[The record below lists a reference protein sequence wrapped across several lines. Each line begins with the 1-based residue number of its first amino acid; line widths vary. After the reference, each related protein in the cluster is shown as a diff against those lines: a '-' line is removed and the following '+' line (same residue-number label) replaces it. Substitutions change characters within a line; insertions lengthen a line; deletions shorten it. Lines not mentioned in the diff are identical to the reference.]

1 MQIMTRRLPP
11 ARSGLAHG
19 SLPTAL
25 GLALLTAWLPAPSLL
40 AQTPGAS
47 LYLEH
52 GCYGCHGHQGK
63 GTHVEQA
70 NNLFPKP
77 PVLLAGRTPFLVSE
91 DVFRAYL
98 RLRAEQQPQQPSVM
112 MPHYSAE
119 VLDDAEVSA
128 LYAHIMGFPVD
139 EPALEDTVL
148 GWLLEHAQAR

>member
-11 ARSGLAHG
+11 AGFPPARRSRVA
-19 SLPTAL
+19 TL
-25 GLALLTAWLPAPSLL
+25 GLALLSVWLPAHPLL
-40 AQTPGAS
+40 AQTAGAS

-77 PVLLAGRTPFLVSE
+77 SVLLAGRTPFLVSE

-148 GWLLEHAQAR
+148 GWLLEHALAR